1 MIFEVVVGGLL
12 VLAEEMGNGGR
23 YPVCIWGGVV
33 VDVVALV
40 VIDVGVEVVV
50 VPVVVIGAV
59 AGVFI
64 GVNVAK
70 STSEKSTKMLHI
82 TCEVSSVIKSYVTS
96 IQTTNIDST
105 TCMFMIAHAI
115 ECATKHL
122 ALCPPDTRRIYW
134 TPK

>member
-33 VDVVALV
+33 VDVVAV

-59 AGVFI
+59 AGIFI

-82 TCEVSSVIKSYVTS
+82 TCEVSTVLLKVMLPAFKQ
-96 IQTTNIDST
+96 QTLIPSLV
-105 TCMFMIAHAI
+105 CS
-115 ECATKHL
+115 
-122 ALCPPDTRRIYW
+122 
-134 TPK
+134 